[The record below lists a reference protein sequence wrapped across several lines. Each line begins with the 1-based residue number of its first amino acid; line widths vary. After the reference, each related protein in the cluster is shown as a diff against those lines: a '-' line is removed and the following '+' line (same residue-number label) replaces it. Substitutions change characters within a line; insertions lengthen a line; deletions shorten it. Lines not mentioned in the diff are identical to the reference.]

1 VNEKIIK
8 DENKTYKILI
18 TAITVITCITLP
30 IAPPGELI
38 VFTAVIGFFGM
49 GAICVMVVLTQSY
62 FLPKL
67 SETLKESKIEKISIF
82 ITTII
87 YISLAI
93 IYIVL
98 KFKT

>member
-1 VNEKIIK
+1 MVII
-8 DENKTYKILI
+8 
-18 TAITVITCITLP
+18 
-30 IAPPGELI
+30 
-38 VFTAVIGFFGM
+38 
-49 GAICVMVVLTQSY
+49 TQSY